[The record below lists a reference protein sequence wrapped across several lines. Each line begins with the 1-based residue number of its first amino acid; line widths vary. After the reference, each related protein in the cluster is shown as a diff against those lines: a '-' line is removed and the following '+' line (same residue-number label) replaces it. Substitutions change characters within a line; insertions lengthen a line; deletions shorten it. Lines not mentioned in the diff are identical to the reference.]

1 MVGFM
6 LKCQITSKHIH
17 SYSNQEKNEIFDLQQ
32 RVVSNMVMNKDLDI
46 DTFIENVIEKEN
58 ALDIHHEHAIDE
70 EIGDV
75 GLTDLFAPLEILNC

>member
-1 MVGFM
+1 
-6 LKCQITSKHIH
+6 
-17 SYSNQEKNEIFDLQQ
+17 
-32 RVVSNMVMNKDLDI
+32 MNKDLDI